1 MDEPV
6 KTPTGRDRASATR
19 IAATEAKV
27 VAAAARLFVERGYAG
42 TTLADV
48 AAAAGVGARTVYV
61 RFGGKAELLGRV
73 VDQAVVGDAEPVDVL
88 GRDRMRTA
96 LTAPTAAERL
106 AAHAAAAREIVERA
120 GALFA
125 VAQQAAA
132 VEPLIAGFWE
142 QARAHT
148 RHASHAFWTRLAQDG
163 LLPGPC
169 DVEAL
174 ADTATVLVAAETYLL
189 TTRLHGWTPAQ
200 YEAWLLR
207 TTTALAGL
215 SPSPTAPTPTP
226 HPG

>member
-1 MDEPV
+1 MGDPV
-6 KTPTGRDRASATR
+6 NPLTGRDRASATR

-27 VAAAARLFVERGYAG
+27 VAAAARLFVERGYTA

-48 AAAAGVGARTVYV
+48 ADAAGVGARTVYV
-61 RFGGKAELLGRV
+61 RFDTKAELFRRV
-73 VDQAVVGDAEPVDVL
+73 VDQAVAGDAEPVPVL
-88 GRDRMRTA
+88 DREWMRAA

-106 AAHAAAAREIVERA
+106 AAQAAATRQIVERA

-132 VEPLIAGFWE
+132 VEPVIAGLWE
-142 QARAHT
+142 RARAHT
-148 RHASHAFWTRLAQDG
+148 RQDGHAFWTRMADDG
-163 LLPGPC
+163 LLPAGC

-174 ADTATVLVAAETYLL
+174 TDTATILGAAETYLL

-207 TTTALAGL
+207 TTTVLAGL

-226 HPG
+226 RPG